1 MRRYLVVANQTLG
14 GRELREE
21 LRRRAVAG
29 ESSFYVLVPNTR
41 AAHYHVVPAAG
52 GFVPMPSMATGY
64 GGPETD
70 EEATEE
76 ARGRLSRILAELAEL
91 GVEAEGHLGSPHPL
105 EGIEQALG
113 DRNVDEVIV
122 ATLPKR
128 VSRWLGADI
137 PQQIERRFGLPVTTI
152 VSRG

>member
-52 GFVPMPSMATGY
+52 GFVPMPSMATSY
-64 GGPETD
+64 GGPGTD

-76 ARGRLSRILAELAEL
+76 ARGRLSRVLADLAES
-91 GVEAEGHLGSPHPL
+91 GGEAEGELGSPQPPAAL
-105 EGIEQALG
+105 EEGLRDHDFDAGL
-113 DRNVDEVIV
+113 V

-128 VSRWLGADI
+128 GSR
-137 PQQIERRFGLPVTTI
+137 R
-152 VSRG
+152 

>member
-52 GFVPMPSMATGY
+52 GLVPMPSMATGY

-70 EEATEE
+70 EEATQE
-76 ARGRLSRILAELAEL
+76 ARERLSRVLAYLAEL
-91 GVEAEGHLGSPHPL
+91 GVEAEGRLGSAHPL
-105 EGIEQALG
+105 EGVEEVLAQHEF
-113 DRNVDEVIV
+113 DEVVV

-128 VSRWLGADI
+128 ISRWLGSDV
-137 PQQIERRFGLPVTTI
+137 PHQIERRFGLPVTTI
-152 VSRG
+152 VSRA